1 MERAGRLENRVD
13 QLDKPVVLDGQPLFC
28 VDVLYQVGKALV
40 VIIVFFL
47 VQVIPLFFKWQTGIQ
62 NLTFPQDAAKATPQ
76 AIEAAFVTASQELT
90 SANMTPNFKYGFT
103 QAIKG
108 YYTTYWLISNV
119 SFQAGRLA
127 ALEEV
132 KQKGATAVLAEAG
145 I

>member
-1 MERAGRLENRVD
+1 MQQTTEFFQAGFASVNAYAEAKKD
-13 QLDKPVVLDGQPLFC
+13 GKLDGN
-28 VDVLYQVGKALV
+28 DVQ
-40 VIIVFFL
+40 F
-47 VQVIPLFFKWQTGIQ
+47 VIPLFFKWQTGIQ

-90 SANMTPNFKYGFT
+90 STNMTPNFKYGFT

-108 YYTTYWLISNV
+108 YYTTYWMISNV

-127 ALEEV
+127 ALAEV